1 MSEKPVLFETSE
13 TSEVPKASEA
23 PEVPDVPNVPE
34 SSEESGESE
43 ESEVSED
50 SDKKIEVCQEYCVHD
65 HITRQEIP
73 TEEEIYRLSNLFK
86 TFGDVTR
93 IRILTA
99 LSKQEL
105 CVCDIADL
113 LGMSQSAISHQLRVL
128 KQQELVKFRRE
139 GKTVFYSLADA
150 HVYTIL
156 AQGLEHVDE

>member
-1 MSEKPVLFETSE
+1 MYVKPGLAGQPETAERKRGLTGKGIGLRCPRRRESMSEKE
-13 TSEVPKASEA
+13 
-23 PEVPDVPNVPE
+23 
-34 SSEESGESE
+34 
-43 ESEVSED
+43 
-50 SDKKIEVCQEYCVHD
+50 KIEVCEEYCIHD

-73 TEEEIYRLSNLFK
+73 SEEEIYRMAELFK
-86 TFGDVTR
+86 TFGDATR

-128 KQQELVKFRRE
+128 KQQELVHFRRE

-150 HVYTIL
+150 HVSTIL
-156 AQGLEHVDE
+156 AQGLQHVNE